1 MLNSMP
7 SVNKNE
13 VQVMSDDWSFDWYA
27 WKKARWYNKKRR
39 RRTRKPRRPIPA
51 DFNPNM
57 WRHLLRRRRART

>member
-1 MLNSMP
+1 
-7 SVNKNE
+7 
-13 VQVMSDDWSFDWYA
+13 MSDDWSFDWYA